1 LRLKLILSFLLIIL
15 VAVAGLALI
24 VQTGTARE
32 VRAFMFGSRMADV
45 QGLKAELEDFYAT
58 TGSWQS
64 IDTLLTTSG
73 HMDGMRRGPGGMM
86 NQRLQVTDAQGT
98 IVADSSAAAIGAT
111 MNYSERSA
119 AIPLQ
124 VNGQTVG
131 YLAAQGGMGFA
142 PGDEAF
148 LLKRLN
154 RAAMVAGLAA
164 GGLALVLALVL
175 SNQLLRPVRDL
186 THAARRLATGD
197 LAQRVFPHGN
207 DELAELGRTF
217 NIMASSL
224 QQAEEARQ
232 AMTADIAHELRTP
245 LSVQRA
251 NLEALQDG
259 VYPLTLEFITPL
271 LEQNYFLTH
280 LVEDLRTLALTD
292 AGQLVLERTP
302 TDLAGL
308 LKRVVD
314 QFQSQANAQGV
325 KLELAKI
332 PPGLPLLNL
341 DQIRMEQIVNNLL
354 SNALRYTSQEGMIW
368 LTVEKKGP
376 VVQVQVRDSGVGIP
390 VDVLPNIFDR
400 FYRADKARSRAEG
413 GSGLGLAIARQ
424 LARSHDG
431 ELSAE
436 NHPQSG
442 AVFTLS
448 LPI

>member
-1 LRLKLILSFLLIIL
+1 
-15 VAVAGLALI
+15 
-24 VQTGTARE
+24 
-32 VRAFMFGSRMADV
+32 
-45 QGLKAELEDFYAT
+45 
-58 TGSWQS
+58 
-64 IDTLLTTSG
+64 
-73 HMDGMRRGPGGMM
+73 
-86 NQRLQVTDAQGT
+86 
-98 IVADSSAAAIGAT
+98 
-111 MNYSERSA
+111 
-119 AIPLQ
+119 
-124 VNGQTVG
+124 
-131 YLAAQGGMGFA
+131 
-142 PGDEAF
+142 
-148 LLKRLN
+148 
-154 RAAMVAGLAA
+154 
-164 GGLALVLALVL
+164 
-175 SNQLLRPVRDL
+175 
-186 THAARRLATGD
+186 
-197 LAQRVFPHGN
+197 
-207 DELAELGRTF
+207 
-217 NIMASSL
+217 
-224 QQAEEARQ
+224 
-232 AMTADIAHELRTP
+232 
-245 LSVQRA
+245 
-251 NLEALQDG
+251 
-259 VYPLTLEFITPL
+259 
-271 LEQNYFLTH
+271 
-280 LVEDLRTLALTD
+280 LTD